1 MKRSIRIADDN
12 KVVITGNRL
21 TDGRIMW
28 LTEDGIWSHSIYE
41 AQQLDPDGFQPHLEE
56 ATRRAVEDGIID
68 VYEVPVT
75 SGHPPSPVSM
85 RERIRAFGPT
95 THPQF
100 AVKPTS

>member
-21 TDGRIMW
+21 KDGRIVW
-28 LTEDGIWSHSIYE
+28 LAASGQWSNSIYD
-41 AQQLDPDGFQPHLEE
+41 AQQLDSDVFQTYLDD
-56 ATRRAVEDGIID
+56 ASKRAAGDGIID

-75 SGHPPSPVSM
+75 PGHPPSPISM

-100 AVKPTS
+100 AVKSTP